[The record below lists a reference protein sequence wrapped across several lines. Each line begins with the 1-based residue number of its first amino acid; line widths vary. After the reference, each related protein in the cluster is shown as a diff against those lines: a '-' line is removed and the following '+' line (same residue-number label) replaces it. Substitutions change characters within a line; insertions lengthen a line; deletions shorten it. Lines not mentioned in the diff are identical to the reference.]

1 MTAPSPLN
9 FAFPRPFLRRRRQ
22 VREGRKERPRR
33 RWRRL
38 TSWAIGFWLAALF
51 GAAAE
56 ERDPA
61 VIACYDAER
70 EIVTH
75 TLPDLCRGEVISA
88 EREAALAAARRLRIQ
103 SGVQETTADPV
114 AGTRRLIGT
123 GSGFY
128 VGSGGELLTN
138 AHVVDHCGL
147 FTAAS
152 DDGDKLALHLVA
164 SDARQDL
171 ALLKADAPP
180 PGIAAF
186 SAAPGRSDG
195 ARLAVVGYPAYGLP
209 TRLSTLSPAR
219 IDPIRLATASDRVE
233 FRGEVRHGNSGSPLL
248 DEAGNVLG
256 VVHATIDTPKVFRAT
271 HTLVTDIGVAISWT
285 AVMRFL
291 AAHSVTPVIA
301 AGPQRGL
308 SLEEVHAKS
317 RRFVVQIGCWQ

>member
-219 IDPIRLATASDRVE
+219 IDPIRLATASSSEARCGMATAAARCSTR
-233 FRGEVRHGNSGSPLL
+233 RGMFSASSMRRSTRRRCSGRPIRSSP
-248 DEAGNVLG
+248 
-256 VVHATIDTPKVFRAT
+256 
-271 HTLVTDIGVAISWT
+271 IS
-285 AVMRFL
+285 ASRSRGRPSCASL
-291 AAHSVTPVIA
+291 PPIPSPRSSPRGRSAA
-301 AGPQRGL
+301 
-308 SLEEVHAKS
+308 
-317 RRFVVQIGCWQ
+317 